1 MSPASAPLC
10 TYLILLSFFK
20 LASASLVYTARNM
33 AIGISQ
39 TLYFIAQIKLSAY
52 PWTNEL
58 NQKHRKP
65 RLVKCELSVYMELL
79 WKGGRDSCL
88 EISPD
93 QVISLVLPPVSY
105 EWCIWSCAVHTPCD
119 GGSSRIAYSWIT
131 PTHQLVSPSC
141 IPLPWKTSALSPS
154 HPLEFC
160 GLKCW
165 PFLLTLQTSSQHT
178 SESKFSVMTEA
189 SVETINRYFFFHQLY
204 NIWCFSQHGTAY
216 DLLCCLSP

>member
-20 LASASLVYTARNM
+20 LASASQVYTARNM

-105 EWCIWSCAVHTPCD
+105 EWCI
-119 GGSSRIAYSWIT
+119 
-131 PTHQLVSPSC
+131 
-141 IPLPWKTSALSPS
+141 
-154 HPLEFC
+154 
-160 GLKCW
+160 
-165 PFLLTLQTSSQHT
+165 
-178 SESKFSVMTEA
+178 
-189 SVETINRYFFFHQLY
+189 
-204 NIWCFSQHGTAY
+204 
-216 DLLCCLSP
+216 